1 MKFLVINY
9 IIKIIIMNM
18 LWLCALIVITSTNA
32 DLDPHTVDFDL
43 MPDEITKW
51 IMEQPYPRPLKR

>member
-1 MKFLVINY
+1 
-9 IIKIIIMNM
+9 MNM

-32 DLDPHTVDFDL
+32 DLDPYTVDFDL